1 MLQKSNT
8 YKNYATS
15 ALQWYVLFVKNK
27 QEFKV
32 ETYIN
37 ALANPYLTAFTPSKI
52 EIKQWSDRKKK
63 VKVPLLPS
71 IVLINSND
79 AHRDK
84 AFFISGTQ
92 KYLFQEG
99 KAAIVKEH
107 EINQLK
113 AITEHKQIASIEVE
127 KLKIGQTINL
137 KEFGFKEASGII
149 EKISNNM
156 CWIVLETL
164 GYRLKVSISIK

>member
-8 YKNYATS
+8 HQSHATNP
-15 ALQWYVLFVKNK
+15 LHWYVLFVKNK

-37 ALANPYLTAFTPSKI
+37 ALANPHITAFAPSRI

-71 IVLINSND
+71 IVLINSD
-79 AHRDK
+79 DVHRDK
-84 AFFISGTQ
+84 AFFIPYTQ

-99 KAAIVKEH
+99 KPAVVKEH
-107 EINQLK
+107 EITQLK
-113 AITEHKQIASIEVE
+113 AITKNKQIVSHEVE
-127 KLKIGQTINL
+127 KLQVGQPINL

-149 EKISNNM
+149 EKISTNM
-156 CWIVLETL
+156 CWIVFETL
-164 GYRLKVSISIK
+164 GYRLKVSTK